1 MKLYYPVRTIFNIA
15 ILCAS
20 FYSFGYAYGAHADAT
35 LPPSATTASPS
46 IADETSQAI
55 VVLGDS
61 ISAGYGIQREQGWV
75 HLLDRALAQHEET
88 WTAVNASISGETTGG
103 GLARLNGVLEE
114 NEPDIV
120 IIELGGNDGLRG
132 YPIAKIR
139 ENLTAIV
146 DRVKASGA
154 MPIIVAMRIPPNY
167 GPRYTR
173 AFDAVFGE
181 VAEAGEALFVPFLLE
196 EVALAENLMQ
206 DDGIHPTAEAQP
218 MLLDAVWTHLQ
229 PLL

>member
-1 MKLYYPVRTIFNIA
+1 M
-15 ILCAS
+15 
-20 FYSFGYAYGAHADAT
+20 
-35 LPPSATTASPS
+35 
-46 IADETSQAI
+46 
-55 VVLGDS
+55 LGDS

-75 HLLDRALAQHEET
+75 HLLDRALAQREDA
-88 WTAVNASISGETTGG
+88 WVAVNASVSGETTGG

-120 IIELGGNDGLRG
+120 IVELGGNDGLRG
-132 YPIAKIR
+132 YPIATIR
-139 ENLTAIV
+139 ENLAAIV
-146 DRVKASGA
+146 AQVKASGA
-154 MPIIVAMRIPPNY
+154 LPIIVAMRIPPNY

-181 VAEAGEALFVPFLLE
+181 VAAASDALFVPFLLE